1 MLNIK
6 LSFKEIKMEILL
18 VLLLVSGVLYW
29 AYQQVNKPDTQQMNE
44 PAGTP
49 TVPPPTEPAPV
60 VETVKS
66 ALDVNK
72 DGQVNVADVKE
83 AVKKTRARV
92 KKAAD
97 QDGDGRVTVKDIKV
111 AASKARSAA
120 TKTMAKTPT
129 PRAKK

>member
-1 MLNIK
+1 MD
-6 LSFKEIKMEILL
+6 FKETTMEILL
-18 VLLLVSGVLYW
+18 VLLVVCGALYW
-29 AYQQVNKPDTQQMNE
+29 AYRQINKADQPQMNE
-44 PAGTP
+44 PHAGTP
-49 TVPPPTEPAPV
+49 TLPPMPAAEPAPV
-60 VETVKS
+60 IAEVKTV
-66 ALDVNK
+66 LDVNQ
-72 DGQVNVADVKE
+72 DGRVDLADAKA

-120 TKTMAKTPT
+120 TKTMAKTRT

>member
-1 MLNIK
+1 
-6 LSFKEIKMEILL
+6 MEILL
-18 VLLLVSGVLYW
+18 VLLVVGGALYW
-29 AYQQVNKPDTQQMNE
+29 AYRQVSKPDQPQMNE
-44 PAGTP
+44 PHAGTP
-49 TVPPPTEPAPV
+49 TLPPLPAAEPLQV
-60 VETVKS
+60 VEAVKS
-66 ALDVNK
+66 TLDVNQ
-72 DGQVNVADVKE
+72 DGKVDLADAKA

-120 TKTMAKTPT
+120 TKTMAKART

>member
-1 MLNIK
+1 M
-6 LSFKEIKMEILL
+6 
-18 VLLLVSGVLYW
+18 
-29 AYQQVNKPDTQQMNE
+29 PE
-44 PAGTP
+44 PQP
-49 TVPPPTEPAPV
+49 VPV
-60 VETVKS
+60 VEAVKS
-66 ALDVNK
+66 TLDVNQ
-72 DGQVNVADVKE
+72 DGRVDLADAKA

-120 TKTMAKTPT
+120 TKSLAKTRT